1 MAKKNITSGLNGFL
15 NFIREQGVVG
25 LAIGLIMGVAVKDAV
40 DGLVIGIVNPI
51 IGLLLP
57 GIGTLDQASIKVGDQ
72 NIVWGLFASNLL
84 NLVVIAALIYFVVKG
99 VGLEKLDKSKDKD

>member
-1 MAKKNITSGLNGFL
+1 MAKKKITNSLSGFMD
-15 NFIREQGVVG
+15 FIREQGVVG
-25 LAIGLIMGVAVKDAV
+25 LAIGLIMGVAVKDTV
-40 DGLVIGIVNPI
+40 DGLVIGIVNPL

-57 GIGTLDQASIKVGDQ
+57 GVGTLDQASFKIGEQ
-72 NIVWGLFASNLL
+72 EIVWGLFASNLL

>member
-1 MAKKNITSGLNGFL
+1 LAKKNITSGLNGFL